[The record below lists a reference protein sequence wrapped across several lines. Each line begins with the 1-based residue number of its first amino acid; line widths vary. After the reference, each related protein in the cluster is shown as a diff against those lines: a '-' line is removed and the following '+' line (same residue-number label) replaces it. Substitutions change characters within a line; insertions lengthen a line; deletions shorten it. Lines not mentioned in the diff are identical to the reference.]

1 MSNHINIRCL
11 TCSTEERQTRRH
23 PAARRRGKQGD
34 VLQHGR
40 GKQELAQRANGD
52 ILQHGGEANKETS
65 CPRGK
70 QGHPQRRGK
79 QGDIL
84 QHGGEAN
91 KETSPSKQI

>member
-1 MSNHINIRCL
+1 MSNHINIQCF
-11 TCSTEERQTRRH
+11 TCSTEERQTRRR

-34 VLQHGR
+34 VLQHG
-40 GKQELAQRANGD
+40 
-52 ILQHGGEANKETS
+52 GEANKETS
-65 CPRGK
+65 CSTEER
-70 QGHPQRRGK
+70 QTRRHPAARRRGK